1 MMKYNVLPNTD
12 IKVSK
17 ICLGTMTYGRQ
28 NSEDDGHEQINYAIE
43 RGVNFIDTAEMYP
56 VPAEATRYGNTE
68 RIIGTWIKNSGKR
81 NDIVL
86 ASKIAGPGD
95 YTKHIRTT
103 GFSEKALNE
112 AVENSLKRLQT
123 DYIDLYQL
131 HWPDRNTNKFGIRG
145 FKHQDHESWEDNFNE
160 VLYSLDKLIKSGKIR
175 YIGLSNENPWGM
187 MRFIEESKK
196 NLPRMITIQN
206 PYSLLNRQFEVG
218 NAEVS
223 MRENIGLLAYSPL
236 GCGVLSGKYI
246 QKKDQENS
254 RLNLFKRFVRY
265 SSNQSTEAT
274 KLYLEIAQQNSISL
288 TKMALAFINQQPF
301 VTSNIIGATNLE
313 QLKENIDSVEI
324 DLNQNTLKEIE
335 KVHELIPDP
344 AT

>member
-103 GFSEKALNE
+103 GFSE
-112 AVENSLKRLQT
+112 
-123 DYIDLYQL
+123 
-131 HWPDRNTNKFGIRG
+131 
-145 FKHQDHESWEDNFNE
+145 
-160 VLYSLDKLIKSGKIR
+160 LI
-175 YIGLSNENPWGM
+175 E
-187 MRFIEESKK
+187 
-196 NLPRMITIQN
+196 
-206 PYSLLNRQFEVG
+206 
-218 NAEVS
+218 
-223 MRENIGLLAYSPL
+223 
-236 GCGVLSGKYI
+236 
-246 QKKDQENS
+246 
-254 RLNLFKRFVRY
+254 
-265 SSNQSTEAT
+265 
-274 KLYLEIAQQNSISL
+274 
-288 TKMALAFINQQPF
+288 
-301 VTSNIIGATNLE
+301 
-313 QLKENIDSVEI
+313 
-324 DLNQNTLKEIE
+324 
-335 KVHELIPDP
+335 
-344 AT
+344 

>member
-12 IKVSK
+12 IKISK

-28 NSEDDGHEQINYAIE
+28 NSEEDGHQQLDFALEKGI
-43 RGVNFIDTAEMYP
+43 NFIDTAEMYP

-68 RIIGTWIKNSGKR
+68 RIIGSWIKKSGKR

-86 ASKIAGPGD
+86 ATKIAGPGD

-103 GFSEKALNE
+103 GFSENALNE

-123 DYIDLYQL
+123 DFIDLYQL
-131 HWPDRNTNKFGIRG
+131 HWPDRNTNKFGVRG
-145 FKHQDHESWEDNFNE
+145 FKPMTNEKWEDNFKE
-160 VLYSLDKLIKSGKIR
+160 VLHSLDKIMKSGKIR
-175 YIGLSNENPWGM
+175 HIGLSNENPWGM
-187 MRFIEESKK
+187 MRFLEESK
-196 NLPRMITIQN
+196 NDLPRMITIQN

-223 MRENIGLLAYSPL
+223 IRENVGLLAYSPL

-246 QKKDQENS
+246 QKKDKENS

-274 KLYLEIAQQNSISL
+274 KMYLEIAQRNDISL

-301 VTSNIIGATNLE
+301 VTSNIIGATNLS
-313 QLKENIDSVEI
+313 QLQENIDSVELELSF
-324 DLNQNTLKEIE
+324 DVLKEIDS
-335 KVHELIPDP
+335 VHETIPDP

>member
-1 MMKYNVLPNTD
+1 MKYKLLPNTQ
-12 IKVSK
+12 IEVSC
-17 ICLGTMTYGRQ
+17 ICLGTMTFGRQ
-28 NSEDDGHEQINYAIE
+28 NTENDGHQQLDYALDH
-43 RGVNFIDTAEMYP
+43 GVNFIDTAEMYP

-68 RIIGTWIKNSGKR
+68 RIIGSWIKKSGKR
-81 NDIVL
+81 KNIVL
-86 ASKIAGPGD
+86 ATKIAGPGD

-103 GFSEKALNE
+103 GFSEKSINE
-112 AVENSLKRLQT
+112 AVDNSLSRLQT

-145 FKHQDHESWEDNFNE
+145 FRYKENEIWEDNFKE
-160 VLYSLDKLIKSGKIR
+160 ILFSLNKIIKSGKIR
-175 YIGLSNENPWGM
+175 HIGVSNENPWGV
-187 MRFIEESKK
+187 MRFLEESK
-196 NLPRMITIQN
+196 NDLPRLITIQN

-223 MRENIGLLAYSPL
+223 LRENVGLLAYSPL
-236 GCGVLSGKYI
+236 GCGVLSGKYVE
-246 QKKDQENS
+246 KKDSPNS

-265 SSNQSTEAT
+265 SSKQSTEAT
-274 KLYLEIAQQNSISL
+274 KMYLEIARNNGISL
-288 TKMALAFINQQPF
+288 SHLALAFINHQPF
-301 VTSNIIGATNLE
+301 VTSNIIGATNIE

-324 DLNQNTLKEIE
+324 TLTPEILRHIE

>member
-28 NSEDDGHEQINYAIE
+28 NSEDDGHQQLDYALE
-43 RGVNFIDTAEMYP
+43 KGVNFIDTAEMYP

-68 RIIGTWIKNSGKR
+68 RIIGSWIKKSGKR

-86 ASKIAGPGD
+86 ATKIAGPGD

-103 GFSEKALNE
+103 GFSENALNE
-112 AVENSLKRLQT
+112 EVENSLKRLQT
-123 DYIDLYQL
+123 DFIDLYQL
-131 HWPDRNTNKFGIRG
+131 HWPDRNTNKFGVRG
-145 FKHQDHESWEDNFNE
+145 FKPMTNEKWEDNFKE
-160 VLYSLDKLIKSGKIR
+160 VLHSLDKIMKSGKIR
-175 YIGLSNENPWGM
+175 HIGLSNENPWGM
-187 MRFIEESKK
+187 MRFLEESK
-196 NLPRMITIQN
+196 NDLPRMITIQN

-223 MRENIGLLAYSPL
+223 IRENVGLLAYSPL

-246 QKKDQENS
+246 QKKDKENS

-274 KLYLEIAQQNSISL
+274 KMYLEIAQRNDISL

-301 VTSNIIGATNLE
+301 VTSNIIGATNLSQLQE
-313 QLKENIDSVEI
+313 NIYSVEVELSNNVLKEIDSV
-324 DLNQNTLKEIE
+324 
-335 KVHELIPDP
+335 HETIPDP

>member
-1 MMKYNVLPNTD
+1 MKYNVLPNTD

-28 NSEDDGHEQINYAIE
+28 NSEEDGHQQLDFALEKGI
-43 RGVNFIDTAEMYP
+43 NFIDTAEMYP

-68 RIIGTWIKNSGKR
+68 RIIGSWIKKSGKR

-86 ASKIAGPGD
+86 ATKIAGPGD

-103 GFSEKALNE
+103 GFSENALNE

-123 DYIDLYQL
+123 DFIDLYQL
-131 HWPDRNTNKFGIRG
+131 HWPDRNTNKFGVRG
-145 FKHQDHESWEDNFNE
+145 FKPMTNEKWEDNFKE
-160 VLYSLDKLIKSGKIR
+160 VLHSLDKIMKSGKIR
-175 YIGLSNENPWGM
+175 HIGLSNENPWGM
-187 MRFIEESKK
+187 MRFLEESK
-196 NLPRMITIQN
+196 NDLPRMITIQN

-223 MRENIGLLAYSPL
+223 IRENVGLLAYSPL

-246 QKKDQENS
+246 QKKDKENS

-274 KLYLEIAQQNSISL
+274 KMYLEIAQRNDISL

-301 VTSNIIGATNLE
+301 VTSNIIGATNLS
-313 QLKENIDSVEI
+313 QLQENIDSVELELSF
-324 DLNQNTLKEIE
+324 DVLKEIDS
-335 KVHELIPDP
+335 VHETIPDP

>member
-1 MMKYNVLPNTD
+1 MKYNVLPNTD

-28 NSEDDGHEQINYAIE
+28 NSEDDGHQQLDYALE
-43 RGVNFIDTAEMYP
+43 KGFNFIDTAEMYP

-68 RIIGTWIKNSGKR
+68 SIIGSWIKKSGKR

-86 ASKIAGPGD
+86 ATKIAGPGD

-103 GFSEKALNE
+103 GFSENALNE

-123 DYIDLYQL
+123 DFIDLYQL
-131 HWPDRNTNKFGIRG
+131 HWPDRNTNKFGVRG
-145 FKHQDHESWEDNFNE
+145 FKPMTNEKWEDNFKE
-160 VLYSLDKLIKSGKIR
+160 VLHSLDKIIKSGKIR
-175 YIGLSNENPWGM
+175 HIGLSNENPWGM
-187 MRFIEESKK
+187 MRFLEESK
-196 NLPRMITIQN
+196 NDLPRMITIQN

-223 MRENIGLLAYSPL
+223 IRENVGLLAYSPL

-246 QKKDQENS
+246 QKKDEENS

-274 KLYLEIAQQNSISL
+274 KMYLEIAQKNGISL

-301 VTSNIIGATNLE
+301 VTSNIIGATNLS
-313 QLKENIDSVEI
+313 QLQENIDSVEI
-324 DLNQNTLKEIE
+324 ELNTDVLKEIDS
-335 KVHELIPDP
+335 VHETIPDP

>member
-1 MMKYNVLPNTD
+1 MKYNVLPNTD

-28 NSEDDGHEQINYAIE
+28 NSEDDGHQQLDYALE
-43 RGVNFIDTAEMYP
+43 KGVNFIDTAEMYP

-68 RIIGTWIKNSGKR
+68 RIIGSWIKKSGKR

-86 ASKIAGPGD
+86 ATKIAGPGD

-103 GFSEKALNE
+103 GFSENALNE

-123 DYIDLYQL
+123 DFIDLYQL
-131 HWPDRNTNKFGIRG
+131 HWPDRNTNKFGVRG
-145 FKHQDHESWEDNFNE
+145 FKPMTNEKWEDNFKE
-160 VLYSLDKLIKSGKIR
+160 VLHSLDKIMKSGKIR
-175 YIGLSNENPWGM
+175 HIGLSNENPWGM
-187 MRFIEESKK
+187 MRFLEESK
-196 NLPRMITIQN
+196 NDLPRMITIQN

-223 MRENIGLLAYSPL
+223 IRENVGLLAYSPL

-246 QKKDQENS
+246 QKKDKENS

-274 KLYLEIAQQNSISL
+274 KMYLEIAQRNDISL

-301 VTSNIIGATNLE
+301 VTSNIIGATNLS
-313 QLKENIDSVEI
+313 QLQENIDSVELELSF
-324 DLNQNTLKEIE
+324 DVLKEIDS
-335 KVHELIPDP
+335 VHETIPDP